1 MTRTLVTVVM
11 LALALSQ
18 VAPATVYG
26 QVIVVGNDEK
36 VIFDDRGQPVF
47 LAPGKDNVTFLDM
60 SNREMPVVIGTLPL
74 PNSLIGPPTNVAVTP
89 DQRLALISNA
99 VNWVRD
105 GDKWK
110 SEPDNKLHVVD
121 LRARPPR
128 HLGSIEVGKQ
138 PSGISINNAGDRAL
152 VACREDKSVV
162 LLSIRGE
169 AVTVLDSVSVGDPV
183 VHVTFTP
190 DGRRA
195 LAAKFL
201 HHRVAV
207 LEIANDKLTYAKPDM
222 TVGQKPI
229 NIDITPDGKLA
240 LVANVGEV
248 DGDVDTVRGI
258 KGEASPP
265 RVIDHVVV
273 GDGPEGL
280 AISPKGDI
288 AVAVLLRGSALAP
301 KNAWFYN
308 RNGSVIVLKLDGKK
322 VTRLAEVE
330 VGGLP
335 EGVVFSPDGGYLYVG
350 NYLDKDLSILKVDGT
365 TVTNT
370 GKRLALPGHPAS
382 MRGRSR

>member
-1 MTRTLVTVVM
+1 MEDAMIRALVTVVM

-47 LAPGKDNVTFLDM
+47 LDPGKDNVTFLDM

-89 DQRLALISNA
+89 DQRVALISNA

-110 SEPDNKLHVVD
+110 PEPDNKLHVVD
-121 LRARPPR
+121 LRPRPPR

-152 VACREDKSVV
+152 VPSRGDKSVA

-169 AVTVLDSVSVGDPV
+169 AVTVLDSISVGDPV
-183 VHVTFTP
+183 VHVTFAP

-195 LAAKFL
+195 LAAKFPAQ
-201 HHRVAV
+201 RVAGLGV
-207 LEIANDKLTYAKPDM
+207 ANEKPPYAKPDM

-240 LVANVGEV
+240 LVANVG
-248 DGDVDTVRGI
+248 
-258 KGEASPP
+258 
-265 RVIDHVVV
+265 
-273 GDGPEGL
+273 
-280 AISPKGDI
+280 
-288 AVAVLLRGSALAP
+288 
-301 KNAWFYN
+301 
-308 RNGSVIVLKLDGKK
+308 
-322 VTRLAEVE
+322 
-330 VGGLP
+330 
-335 EGVVFSPDGGYLYVG
+335 
-350 NYLDKDLSILKVDGT
+350 
-365 TVTNT
+365 
-370 GKRLALPGHPAS
+370 
-382 MRGRSR
+382 